1 MTVIDASV
9 VAKLLVP
16 ESHSREAFTL
26 LTETTSDVGLI
37 APQLLPYEIAN
48 TILQRIRRGVDSVDV
63 VATLMDRFDE
73 LPITLHDP
81 HDLTRIA
88 FDIALTFQL
97 RAVYDAHYVA
107 LARIMER
114 DLWTADERLVRALSR
129 TYPFVKWIG
138 SYPAGNLPPL

>member
-48 TILQRIRRGVDSVDV
+48 TILQRIRRGVD
-63 VATLMDRFDE
+63 
-73 LPITLHDP
+73 
-81 HDLTRIA
+81 
-88 FDIALTFQL
+88 
-97 RAVYDAHYVA
+97 
-107 LARIMER
+107 
-114 DLWTADERLVRALSR
+114 
-129 TYPFVKWIG
+129 
-138 SYPAGNLPPL
+138 